1 MPTHQQRDDT
11 HGSRLLECTQC
22 GAVREAGE
30 PCAHLRVSCRSGRR
44 APVSFLD
51 GDLGLVDRSRRAH
64 GDLDDPA
71 VRARWHAML
80 AWIGDER
87 GYKPGWV
94 ALKYKEKFGTF
105 PPWGATPEPIPPTPE
120 VRSWV
125 RSRQIAFARS
135 RVA

>member
-1 MPTHQQRDDT
+1 
-11 HGSRLLECTQC
+11 
-22 GAVREAGE
+22 
-30 PCAHLRVSCRSGRR
+30 
-44 APVSFLD
+44 
-51 GDLGLVDRSRRAH
+51 
-64 GDLDDPA
+64 
-71 VRARWHAML
+71 ML

-94 ALKYKEKFGTF
+94 AYKYKEKFGTF
-105 PPWGATPEPIPPTPE
+105 PPWGETPEPIPPTPE